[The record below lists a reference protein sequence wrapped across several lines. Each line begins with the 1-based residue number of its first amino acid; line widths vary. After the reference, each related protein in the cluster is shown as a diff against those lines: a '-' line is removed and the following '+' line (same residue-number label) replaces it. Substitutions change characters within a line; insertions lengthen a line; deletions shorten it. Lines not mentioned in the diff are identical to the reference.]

1 MLPRSDDPLPANTI
15 RFSEAFEL
23 FYQSTEPR
31 WQEIDAR
38 IVATSD
44 RLNEAPPEPVELT
57 ADGRLPFLGTG
68 TLTDRHRLAIAKAEA
83 ISAWVAAHS
92 DAWTRWRAHLAAG
105 DFDPRI
111 RDPRT
116 GEALCPDRAGW
127 NCNPGLGPRGWVVE
141 DFVCPDD
148 PWQPG
153 PMAAIDGFLRPL
165 FFFRDVFEAQPKGLT
180 QPAEQKRRGKK
191 PIYDRA
197 RIQEIV
203 LAAIDGFLRPLFF
216 FRDVFEAQPKR
227 LTQPA
232 EQKRRGKKP
241 IYDRACIQ
249 EIVFEKM
256 DYHGEFDVADPDWKC
271 QADLE
276 RAVLAELG
284 DKGIAPAESTI
295 RELIAKPLK
304 DWRISRASQCR

>member
-1 MLPRSDDPLPANTI
+1 MTLPRSDDPLPANTI

-31 WQEIDAR
+31 RREIDAR

-44 RLNEAPPEPVELT
+44 QLNEAPPESVELT

-68 TLTDRHRLAIAKAEA
+68 TLTDRHQLAIAKAEA
-83 ISAWVAAHS
+83 ISAWVAARS

-111 RDPRT
+111 RDLRT

-127 NCNPGLGPRGWVVE
+127 NCDPGLKPRGWVVE

-165 FFFRDVFEAQPKGLT
+165 FFFRDVFEAQLKELT
-180 QPAEQKRRGKK
+180 QPAEQKRRGRK
-191 PIYDRA
+191 PMYDRA
-197 RIQEIV
+197 RI
-203 LAAIDGFLRPLFF
+203 R
-216 FRDVFEAQPKR
+216 
-227 LTQPA
+227 
-232 EQKRRGKKP
+232 
-241 IYDRACIQ
+241 

-256 DYHGEFDVADPDWKC
+256 DHHGEFIPTDAEWRY

-276 RAVLAELG
+276 RAVSAEL
-284 DKGIAPAESTI
+284 DDVPAESTI
-295 RELIAKPLK
+295 RELIAGPL
-304 DWRISRASQCR
+304 DEWRALRAL

>member
-203 LAAIDGFLRPLFF
+203 
-216 FRDVFEAQPKR
+216 
-227 LTQPA
+227 
-232 EQKRRGKKP
+232 
-241 IYDRACIQ
+241 
-249 EIVFEKM
+249 FEKM
-256 DYHGEFDVADPDWKC
+256 DYHGEFDAADPDWKC

-304 DWRISRASQCR
+304 DWRTSRASQGR

>member
-68 TLTDRHRLAIAKAEA
+68 TLTDRHRL
-83 ISAWVAAHS
+83 
-92 DAWTRWRAHLAAG
+92 
-105 DFDPRI
+105 
-111 RDPRT
+111 
-116 GEALCPDRAGW
+116 
-127 NCNPGLGPRGWVVE
+127 WVVE

-153 PMAAIDGFLRPL
+153 PM
-165 FFFRDVFEAQPKGLT
+165 
-180 QPAEQKRRGKK
+180 
-191 PIYDRA
+191 
-197 RIQEIV
+197 
-203 LAAIDGFLRPLFF
+203 AAIDGFLRPLFF

-304 DWRISRASQCR
+304 DWRTSRASQGR